1 MTTTAQ
7 PPSEFAAA
15 HGSPSELE
23 RRVAEATDAVGGGW
37 GGLRPYYDAEGI
49 TIFCGDCR
57 EIAPRLG
64 SFDLLL
70 TDPPYGIGIAA
81 NPVRQKHAKSDW
93 DSCTPDAWV
102 LPMLISKAR
111 ASIIWGGNY
120 FGLPA
125 HQCFLGWDKMQ
136 PEDFSL
142 AMLEQAWTN
151 LKGPAQMFRKSVLS
165 YAKEHPTQKPDELMQ
180 WCIGRAGEVQTIL
193 DPFAGVGPTARAAK
207 DLGKKCV
214 LIEREERF
222 CEIAARRMAQSVFAF
237 GGGGLAGGQPEAFAM
252 EPGQTG
258 NDGTHGQT
266 PHNPTSETP

>member
-1 MTTTAQ
+1 MQ
-7 PPSEFAAA
+7 RLVSPRSNVDAAS
-15 HGSPSELE
+15 HRELQ
-23 RRVAEATDAVGGGW
+23 RGAGAE
-37 GGLRPYYDAEGI
+37 LRPYYQAEGI
-49 TIFCGDCR
+49 TIYHGDCR
-57 EIAPRLG
+57 VIAPQLG

-93 DSCTPDAWV
+93 DSATPDAWV

-125 HQCFLGWDKMQ
+125 HQCFLAWDKMQ

-151 LKGPAQMFRKSVLS
+151 LKGPAKMLRKSVLS

-180 WCIGRAGEVQTIL
+180 WCIMKAGEVQTIL
-193 DPFAGVGPTARAAK
+193 DPFGGSGATARAARN
-207 DLGKKCV
+207 LGKQCV

-222 CEIAARRMAQSVFAF
+222 CEIAVKSFAQGLLFC
-237 GGGGLAGGQPEAFAM
+237 GGGGGESDSCGTAEKGTNDERIQSPD
-252 EPGQTG
+252 TG
-258 NDGTHGQT
+258 TQDH
-266 PHNPTSETP
+266 E